1 MSHTKGKEN
10 RRRSEPHKRDRNE
23 CSEISEGSKKYGR
36 KDEEKTTDR
45 SKFKKVEI
53 PIFNGID
60 PDSWLFR
67 ADRYFKIHKLT
78 DSEKLMVAVISY

>member
-36 KDEEKTTDR
+36 KDEEKTTYQ
-45 SKFKKVEI
+45 SKFKTVEMSV
-53 PIFNGID
+53 FNGID
-60 PDSWLFR
+60 LDSWLFR
-67 ADRYFKIHKLT
+67 VDRYFKIHELT